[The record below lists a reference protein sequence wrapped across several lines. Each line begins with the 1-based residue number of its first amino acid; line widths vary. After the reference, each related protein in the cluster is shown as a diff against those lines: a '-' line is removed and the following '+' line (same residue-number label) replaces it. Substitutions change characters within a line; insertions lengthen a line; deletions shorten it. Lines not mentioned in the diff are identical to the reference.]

1 MRYDGPLFYLAK
13 KRAELAERSYES
25 IYYAQDDG
33 GFQRICHNFQK
44 TQKMT
49 NSTKVSLADAFLYD
63 ENFKRASWVNVI
75 NIVFH
80 ELAGINVILQYSN
93 TILGIIF
100 AE

>member
-1 MRYDGPLFYLAK
+1 M
-13 KRAELAERSYES
+13 AERSYQS
-25 IYYAQDDG
+25 IYYAQEDG
-33 GFQRICHNFQK
+33 GFQRICYNFQK

-100 AE
+100 AEQAES